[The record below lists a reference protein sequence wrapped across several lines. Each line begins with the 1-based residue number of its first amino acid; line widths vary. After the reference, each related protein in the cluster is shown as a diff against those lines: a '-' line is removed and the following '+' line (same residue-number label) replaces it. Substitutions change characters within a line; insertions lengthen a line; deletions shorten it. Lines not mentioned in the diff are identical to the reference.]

1 MTRSLNLYYFYLTRL
16 CVWHRR
22 REYRSN
28 PITGERRYPAPVI
41 AVSKRSEPQKAP
53 SEVATLPTRPERKR
67 RSTLPDD
74 LLFRSDEEA
83 ARRLAL
89 KSVAAA
95 RAAERRLD
103 DRLDREA
110 LHDFRVS
117 VRRLR
122 SLLRAYRPQLETAV
136 RRKDRKRLRA
146 IQRATGRG
154 REAEVA
160 LDWLTKQQPHLAPEH
175 LAGLNWLS
183 AMLLEQRRKCA
194 EDLDSKVRATFRRT
208 AEKLEERLAI
218 MRSERN
224 LLADQ
229 PHVSFARTLANLT
242 EAHAT
247 DLLVNLGQIASLD
260 HAQQLHQARITA
272 KRLRYLL
279 EPVRAYAN
287 EAQSVVK
294 RSKRLQD
301 LLGDLNDIHV
311 LMQDIDQ
318 SFEASMQHK
327 AGRVQ
332 DLLRKGD
339 IERARREASVS
350 EWAGLI
356 ELYDRLD
363 KQRRELI
370 RQMRDRWLGGD
381 LDILVARARDLA
393 QRLRALDQRHG
404 D

>member
-1 MTRSLNLYYFYLTRL
+1 M
-16 CVWHRR
+16 
-22 REYRSN
+22 
-28 PITGERRYPAPVI
+28 APLPK
-41 AVSKRSEPQKAP
+41 SPKRKS
-53 SEVATLPTRPERKR
+53 

-89 KSVAAA
+89 KSLAAA

-103 DRLDREA
+103 DRFDREA
-110 LHDFRVS
+110 LHEFRVS

-136 RRKDRKRLRA
+136 RAKDRKRLRA
-146 IQRATGRG
+146 IQAATGEG

-160 LDWLTKQQPHLAPEH
+160 LEWLTKQHADLAPEH

-183 AMLLEQRRKCA
+183 ALLLERRRKCA
-194 EDLDSKVRATFRRT
+194 ENLDASVRTTFRRT

-218 MRSERN
+218 MHSEQN

-247 DLLVNLGQIASLD
+247 DLLANLGQIASMD
-260 HAQQLHQARITA
+260 HAEQLHRARITG
-272 KRLRYLL
+272 KRLRYIL
-279 EPVRAYAN
+279 EPIRAYTN

-301 LLGDLNDIHV
+301 VLGDLNDVHV
-311 LMQDIDQ
+311 LMREIDQ
-318 SFEASMQHK
+318 SFEASMQQR
-327 AGRVQ
+327 AGR
-332 DLLRKGD
+332 LRESLRKGD
-339 IERARREASVS
+339 LERARREVVVS
-350 EWAGLI
+350 EWAGLV
-356 ELYDRLD
+356 ELYERLE
-363 KQRRELI
+363 KERRELI
-370 RQMRDRWLGGD
+370 GQLRDRWLSGD
-381 LDILVARARDLA
+381 LDALITRTRDLA
-393 QRLRALDQRHG
+393 QQLRTLDQQPH

>member
-1 MTRSLNLYYFYLTRL
+1 
-16 CVWHRR
+16 
-22 REYRSN
+22 
-28 PITGERRYPAPVI
+28 
-41 AVSKRSEPQKAP
+41 
-53 SEVATLPTRPERKR
+53 
-67 RSTLPDD
+67 
-74 LLFRSDEEA
+74 
-83 ARRLAL
+83 LAL

-218 MRSERN
+218 MRSEHN